1 MRFLAV
7 IIVYFTLFIG
17 FTESFQAS
25 LLRVQHRRS
34 LNLQETSIPNEIIVE
49 PISPI
54 PTLSSF
60 NIGDLEIDR
69 SRLGIIFT
77 SITSCLSLALSDFT
91 VQCLTKRVSDF
102 LICAFLLIDLLQGG
116 ALSLSRLVIISSFGL
131 WFQGPIRSKFYDSLL
146 KIDGLSFLQKVSFSL
161 FLFSTITHH

>member
-7 IIVYFTLFIG
+7 IIVFCTLFIG
-17 FTESFQAS
+17 LTESFQAS

-34 LNLQETSIPNEIIVE
+34 LFLQETSIPNEIIVE

-54 PTLSSF
+54 PTLPTSF
-60 NIGDLEIDR
+60 NIGGLEIDR

-77 SITSCLSLALSDFT
+77 SITSFLSLALSDFV

-102 LICAFLLIDLLQGG
+102 MMT
-116 ALSLSRLVIISSFGL
+116 
-131 WFQGPIRSKFYDSLL
+131 
-146 KIDGLSFLQKVSFSL
+146 FSL
-161 FLFSTITHH
+161 TNLVNDSISGRSFEFLSINNNQYLWTMVSRSYPLEIL